1 MMDRK
6 NRSSCLMDA
15 AGSKLSTLRSTL
27 GSKLSRPVRMKMQ
40 TFLPEKLNLIGPP
53 APLLKRSKRR
63 IKAGV
68 RAYIADT
75 ASALYTL
82 NAELNLLPSIAIFLS
97 PPSVG
102 LALSRGRITAA
113 EFTRFLNSA

>member
-1 MMDRK
+1 
-6 NRSSCLMDA
+6 MDA

-27 GSKLSRPVRMKMQ
+27 GSKLSRPVQMKMQ
-40 TFLPEKLNLIGPP
+40 TFLPEKLNLIDLPV
-53 APLLKRSKRR
+53 PLLKRSKRR

-82 NAELNLLPSIAIFLS
+82 NAELNSLSFIAIFLS
-97 PPSVG
+97 PLSVG
-102 LALSRGRITAA
+102 LALSGGRITAT
-113 EFTRFLNSA
+113 EFMRFLNSA

>member
-40 TFLPEKLNLIGPP
+40 TFLSEKLNLIDPP

-63 IKAGV
+63 INAGV

-82 NAELNLLPSIAIFLS
+82 KRS
-97 PPSVG
+97 
-102 LALSRGRITAA
+102 
-113 EFTRFLNSA
+113 